1 MRNRLALSHPRFVGM
16 LLALTAFAAVT
27 GLAFAMWLRHG
38 TQIFFAM
45 AESGLTWCF

>member
-1 MRNRLALSHPRFVGM
+1 M
-16 LLALTAFAAVT
+16 LLAFTAFAAVT

-45 AESGLTWCF
+45 AASGLSWCF